1 MAKLFIVATPIGNLK
16 DFTFRA
22 VECLKVCDLV
32 LAEDTRESQKLLN
45 AYEIKKP
52 LMSFEKHNAKKRS
65 QEVLRLLEEGKNIA
79 LLTDAGTPGISDPG
93 FELVAAA
100 KGSAIE
106 IIPIPGASALTCAL
120 SASGFD
126 ASDFYFGGFLPAK
139 TAERKKILSEKLES
153 SSVTVFFE
161 STHRI
166 EKTLAELET
175 ILENL
180 GQSEREIFLAREL
193 TKKFE
198 THYRGNIKEIKKQVE
213 LKETLGEWVLIIGPN
228 RRAGALQEE
237 ELKQSGDWRKL
248 KSILEDSKISRKD
261 QINIIGKLYGLP
273 RNFLYKEIGID

>member
-1 MAKLFIVATPIGNLK
+1 
-16 DFTFRA
+16 
-22 VECLKVCDLV
+22 
-32 LAEDTRESQKLLN
+32 
-45 AYEIKKP
+45 
-52 LMSFEKHNAKKRS
+52 
-65 QEVLRLLEEGKNIA
+65 
-79 LLTDAGTPGISDPG
+79 
-93 FELVAAA
+93 
-100 KGSAIE
+100 
-106 IIPIPGASALTCAL
+106 
-120 SASGFD
+120 
-126 ASDFYFGGFLPAK
+126 
-139 TAERKKILSEKLES
+139 
-153 SSVTVFFE
+153 VFFE